1 MVTIN
6 PISQMRKVKSVSG
19 GNNAITLKTQSD
31 AHSEALNATQG
42 KIRLNPLLFKL
53 AQFTRQFELIK
64 QANAR
69 CKETFP
75 DCFHH
80 KHKLAEELNE
90 LAEILRGGQAL
101 IQQHKAAMSAE
112 EKAQAKRFNQ
122 AVDYLTFH
130 FNAVC
135 EDVAALDKA
144 GNAYMGLILKF
155 H

>member
-1 MVTIN
+1 MATIN

-31 AHSEALNATQG
+31 AHREALNTTQG

-75 DCFHH
+75 RLFPPQAQISRRI
-80 KHKLAEELNE
+80 KRAGGNLARRASLNSTTQSRNE
-90 LAEILRGGQAL
+90 RGRE
-101 IQQHKAAMSAE
+101 SPS
-112 EKAQAKRFNQ
+112 Q
-122 AVDYLTFH
+122 AV
-130 FNAVC
+130 
-135 EDVAALDKA
+135 
-144 GNAYMGLILKF
+144 
-155 H
+155 

>member
-1 MVTIN
+1 MATIN

-31 AHSEALNATQG
+31 AHREALNTTQG

-80 KHKLAEELNE
+80 KHKLAEELAY
-90 LAEILRGGQAL
+90 LSDSLTDGQGLIKQFGHSMTAEQRKQAR
-101 IQQHKAAMSAE
+101 
-112 EKAQAKRFNQ
+112 RFNL
-122 AVDYLTFH
+122 AVNYLTYH
-130 FNAVC
+130 FQAVC

-144 GNAYMGLILKF
+144 GNNE
-155 H
+155 